1 MYRYE
6 KGRFVPQKFAAPQ
19 ESELTLVVNGK
30 PMLRLAHS
38 PGEEVELG
46 LGFLWLGGVFDV
58 IEQVRWLQRKENVLE
73 IEVAARTGPGVP
85 LRTSSC
91 GAGIVYGE
99 RRVSELP
106 FVALDP
112 EIPIKIQDRLRR
124 GAVQYARTR
133 GIHGAALFDVEGN
146 LLHLSEDIGR
156 HNAVDKIAGKALL
169 EGWRPPFLIAV
180 SGRVSQEMAHKAAAM
195 GAVLVASRTGATE
208 YGIRAA
214 SEYNL
219 TLCTYVRR
227 SGYRVNTSPG
237 RLLVAAADEVF
248 EAVGVEK
255 KMATEEGL

>member
-6 KGRFVPQKFAAPQ
+6 KGRFVEQRFEAPQ
-19 ESELTLVVNGK
+19 ETELTLVVNGK

-91 GAGIVYGE
+91 GAGIVYSE
-99 RRVSELP
+99 RRVRELP
-106 FVALDP
+106 FVSLDP
-112 EIPIKIQDRLRR
+112 ELPIKIQQDLRQ

-133 GIHGAALFDVEGN
+133 GIHGAALFDVKGN

-169 EGWRPPFLIAV
+169 EGWQPPFLMAV

-208 YGIRAA
+208 YGISAA

-227 SGYRVNTSPG
+227 TGYRVNTSPG
-237 RLLVAAADEVF
+237 RLLVSAASEVF
-248 EAVGVEK
+248 DSVGVE
-255 KMATEEGL
+255 E